1 MALNWK
7 LLIATLLLGACSSKL
22 VVQSEPSTA
31 AVYISA
37 TGKADRVKVG
47 DTPLELTEMQIAETL
62 KLSPE
67 SSNWVEFS
75 FEKKDHEAKTIML
88 PSNRWGEMTR
98 IVKVKLKPSD
108 EASTTATKIL
118 KYFFNAK
125 KFVETRQFEA
135 AHQEVDKV
143 LAIDSQNS
151 QAMTMKAGIYY
162 LQSNIDEARKLY
174 KKALE
179 IDPGSSDAIKM
190 LEKIQRDQGG
200 TVE

>member
-1 MALNWK
+1 MMFK
-7 LLIATLLLGACSSKL
+7 LQLLVLTLMLGACSSKL
-22 VVQSEPSTA
+22 VVQSEPSPASVT
-31 AVYISA
+31 ISVQ
-37 TGKADRVKVG
+37 GQNNRVKVG
-47 DTPLELTEMQIAETL
+47 DTPLELTEVQIAETL

-67 SSNWVEFS
+67 SSQWIEFR
-75 FEKKDHEAKTIML
+75 FEKKDFESKTILL
-88 PSNRWGEMTR
+88 PSNRWGEMTK
-98 IVKVKLKPSD
+98 IVKIRLTPSED
-108 EASTTATKIL
+108 ASTTATKIL

-162 LQSNIDEARKLY
+162 LQSNIDDARKLY

-200 TVE
+200 TIE